1 MYRYTTPTLTLK
13 LEGLD
18 FDEVLLFRVAIEQN
32 KIELLKVV
40 DVSDPGVDAETS
52 TVVVSLTQE
61 ETAQFKESPVAI
73 QVRVKLANGK
83 VLATNKVKKMV
94 SDVLDEVII

>member
-13 LEGLD
+13 LDGLD
-18 FDEVLLFRVAIEQN
+18 FDEVQTFRVAIEQN

-40 DVSDPGVDAETS
+40 EVSDPGVDAETS
-52 TVVVSLTQE
+52 TIVVSLTQE

-73 QVRVKLANGK
+73 QVRVKLTNGK